1 MFLLPACPPAGA
13 QIFDRI
19 DIDTREQEAEI
30 VIRFAARIQ
39 YQRHVPLNEGREVR
53 VFLRL
58 SETGLNEGDLMQETL
73 HVAATDRM
81 PGLNVLY
88 PELINGMLV
97 TFTRQTAF
105 SVRPGADNRSIV
117 IALPLLPAARPAE
130 PVATPVAA
138 SAPVAAPV
146 APPAPVAAPVAPA
159 EPVATPVAP
168 PEPVAVQAAPPPEPS
183 PAAVGAPP
191 VPVAAPRVPVAAP
204 TFPVPADAAVPPALT
219 PAEIESRVAA
229 FMEEARRALANKEP
243 AMAINRLNRILGLP
257 PNSQTEAAQ
266 ALIGEARE
274 QNGELLKAR
283 AEYELYLK
291 LFPAGPGA
299 ARVRERLAALPKG
312 ELAAR
317 AARPLPKEAGPA
329 EWFFSGNLSS
339 YYYTGKSQIETLVP
353 PPPGMLTFNR
363 DTLSMVDQRSL
374 ISSVNLHARR
384 RDAFSDTRIVFR
396 DTDHRNYLDSRRSY
410 NRVYSAYVD
419 HNDRK
424 LGYYARLGRQNP
436 SGMGV
441 LERFD
446 GLQGGYNLNPE
457 WRVNAVYGDAVEFL
471 SPFKKNFYGA
481 SLDLLPQTGRPGISV
496 YAIDQTLD
504 GLANRRAVGT
514 EARYFDGRIS
524 AYGTLD
530 YDVFY
535 KDVNI
540 FMLQGNYLDEAG
552 NNYFVVLDRRRAP
565 SLSLTNALLAAPGLS
580 VTDMVRQQGIDAV
593 RDQAKSLA
601 AVSNMFSIGFT
612 HPYSERW
619 LLGADYRLASISATQ
634 PVVAVI
640 PLGVIGTCLGTIDVI
655 NNTCIFNTAS
665 QQGSG
670 NNHVVTFQAIGNS
683 LFMPNAVGVGNIS
696 FIRAPTYHG
705 ESLGLTYML
714 PIGENWRIDAN
725 LRYYTQRDDDGTHQ
739 TRLSPSLKIGYQWR
753 NRLYWEGE
761 IGRESSTT
769 TGPTR
774 DDQVKRDYFFTG
786 LRWDFH

>member
-1 MFLLPACPPAGA
+1 MPGAFPIRRMPRFISPPVLIRSFLLTLVLLACPLAGA

-19 DIDTREQEAEI
+19 DVDTREREAEI
-30 VIRFAARIQ
+30 VIRFAPKIL
-39 YQRHVPLNEGREVR
+39 YQRHVPLDEGREVR

-58 SETGLNEGDLMQETL
+58 SETGLNESELMQETL
-73 HVAATDRM
+73 RVAATDRM
-81 PGLNVLY
+81 PGLTVLY
-88 PELINGMLV
+88 PELVNGMLV
-97 TFTRQTAF
+97 TFTRRTAF
-105 SVRPGADNRSIV
+105 AVKPGADNRSIV
-117 IALPLLPAARPAE
+117 ITLPLPPAAKPAAPP
-130 PVATPVAA
+130 PVPVAA
-138 SAPVAAPV
+138 PPAPPEPPSAPVA
-146 APPAPVAAPVAPA
+146 
-159 EPVATPVAP
+159 
-168 PEPVAVQAAPPPEPS
+168 
-183 PAAVGAPP
+183 APP
-191 VPVAAPRVPVAAP
+191 VPVAAPAVPAAP
-204 TFPVPADAAVPPALT
+204 ATPVETAVPPPLT
-219 PAEIESRVAA
+219 PAEIEARTAA
-229 FMEEARRALANKEP
+229 FMEEARRALASKEP
-243 AMAINRLNRILGLP
+243 GIAINRLNRILGLP

-291 LFPAGPGA
+291 LFPQGPSA

-317 AARPLPKEAGPA
+317 APRPLPKEAGPS
-329 EWFFSGNLSS
+329 EWFFSGNVSS

-396 DTDHRNYLDSRRSY
+396 DTDHRNYLNPDRSY

-446 GLQGGYNLNPE
+446 GVQGGYNLSPE
-457 WRVNAVYGDAVEFL
+457 WRANAVYGDAVEFL
-471 SPFKKNFYGA
+471 SPFRKTFYGA
-481 SLDLLPQTGRPGISV
+481 SIDLLPQTGRPGISL

-504 GLANRRAVGT
+504 GLANRRAIGT

-524 AYGTLD
+524 AFGMLD
-530 YDVFY
+530 YDVLY
-535 KDVNI
+535 KAVNI
-540 FMLQGNYLDEAG
+540 LMLQGNYLDESG
-552 NNYFVVLDRRRAP
+552 NNYFVVLDHRRAP

-580 VTDMVRQQGIDAV
+580 VKDMVRQQGIDAV

-601 AVSNMFSIGFT
+601 ATSNMFSIGLT
-612 HPYSERW
+612 HPFSERW
-619 LLGADYRLASISATQ
+619 LLGADYRLAAISATQ

-655 NNTCIFNTAS
+655 NNTCIYNTAS

-683 LFMPNAVGVGNIS
+683 LFAPNAVGVGSVS

-705 ESLGLTYML
+705 EALGLTYML
-714 PIGENWRIDAN
+714 PIGESWRLDAN
-725 LRYYTQRDDDGTHQ
+725 LRYYTQRDDDGTRQ

-753 NRLYWEGE
+753 NKLYWEGE
-761 IGRESSTT
+761 IGREVSTT
-769 TGPTR
+769 SGPTR